1 MTGHDLILIGVG
13 NRARRS
19 EQNSFQAGFAQINEI
34 TDQRRKADQVKKEI
48 VVLDGDPVKG
58 KELHAMLTD
67 QSYHVTVVQSLKA
80 CEDYF
85 QEHPCWALILDLD
98 TVALDNRSIMRLK
111 KNQPGIQII
120 AKSDRTFH
128 PELEESLRS
137 AIFACLAKP
146 MDPDELNFWL
156 KSIPSGNGCS

>member
-1 MTGHDLILIGVG
+1 MSGHDLILIGVAI
-13 NRARRS
+13 RTRRT
-19 EQNSFQAGFAQINEI
+19 EQTLFQTGFAQINEI

-48 VVLDGDPVKG
+48 VVLDGDPATG
-58 KELHAMLTD
+58 KELHDMLTD

-80 CEDYF
+80 CEEYF

-98 TVALDNRSIMRLK
+98 TVALDNRSILRLRN
-111 KNQPGIQII
+111 NQPGIVII

-137 AIFACLAKP
+137 VIFACLLKP

-156 KSIPSGNGCS
+156 KSIPLGGGSL

>member
-1 MTGHDLILIGVG
+1 VSGHDLILIGVAI
-13 NRARRS
+13 RTRRT
-19 EQNSFQAGFAQINEI
+19 EQTLFQTGFAQINEI
-34 TDQRRKADQVKKEI
+34 T
-48 VVLDGDPVKG
+48 G
-58 KELHAMLTD
+58 KELHDMLTD

-80 CEDYF
+80 CEEYF

-98 TVALDNRSIMRLK
+98 TVALDNRSILRLRN
-111 KNQPGIQII
+111 NQPGIVII

-137 AIFACLAKP
+137 VIFACLLKP

-156 KSIPSGNGCS
+156 KSIPLGGGSL